1 MIIITCHPNW
11 RLFLARIDL
20 PSRLLFR
27 CILQVDHLQHVVVS
41 LPSVEALELVIHVD
55 AAVRTKLFQCV

>member
-1 MIIITCHPNW
+1 MIIIACHSNR

-20 PSRLLFR
+20 PTRLLFR
-27 CILQVDHLQHVVVS
+27 CILQVDHLKHVVVS
-41 LPSVEALELVIHVD
+41 LPSVEALELVVHVD